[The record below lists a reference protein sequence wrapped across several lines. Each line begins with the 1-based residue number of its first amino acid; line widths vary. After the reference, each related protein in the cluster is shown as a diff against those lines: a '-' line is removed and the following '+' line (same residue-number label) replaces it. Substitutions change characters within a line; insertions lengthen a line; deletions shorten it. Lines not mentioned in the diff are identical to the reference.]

1 VTPGTYQ
8 YTSSTSGATGTLTVA
23 GNTVGA
29 PGLAAGGT
37 IYRFSLPGPN
47 PPWSSAV
54 VELFFTDWVGNQ
66 SVADGISVPG
76 NGTIGTNYC
85 GPAVP
90 NSSGQ
95 SATVTGQGSATVADN
110 NLTLV
115 ASALPANKFGYFL
128 VSATQGFIANPGG
141 SQGNLCLG
149 GKIARYSSNVLFSG
163 SAGTYQMSV
172 DLTLLPPPI
181 SLAVSS
187 GDTWNFQTWFRD
199 SNPTGTSNFTD
210 GLSIL
215 FN

>member
-1 VTPGTYQ
+1 MTPGTYQ
-8 YTSSTSGATGTLTVA
+8 YTSSTSGATGTLTVT
-23 GNTVGA
+23 GSTVNVQ
-29 PGLAAGGT
+29 GLAAGGT
-37 IYRFSLPGPN
+37 IYRFSLPGPS

-76 NGTIGTNYC
+76 NVTIGTNYC

-115 ASALPANKFGYFL
+115 ASALPVNKFGYFL
-128 VSATQGFIANPGG
+128 VSGTQGFIANPGG

-149 GKIARYSSNVLFSG
+149 GKIAPIFFNTLEDSGALPIECDVSKMEMGDVIVLKPFAGRIPTLITGG
-163 SAGTYQMSV
+163 SQQPEDRLRS
-172 DLTLLPPPI
+172 
-181 SLAVSS
+181 
-187 GDTWNFQTWFRD
+187 
-199 SNPTGTSNFTD
+199 
-210 GLSIL
+210 
-215 FN
+215 